1 MRIFIADDSEILRS
15 RLVSIL
21 SEIEGLTVV
30 GQAENSTEAIKAIEK
45 LDPDVVIMDIRMPNG
60 DGISALNIIKKELN
74 IDPIVIMFTNYPY
87 LQYRKKCL
95 EAGADY
101 FFFKSTEF
109 ESLIEL
115 MRNMVLP
122 T

>member
-1 MRIFIADDSEILRS
+1 M
-15 RLVSIL
+15 
-21 SEIEGLTVV
+21 
-30 GQAENSTEAIKAIEK
+30 
-45 LDPDVVIMDIRMPNG
+45 

-109 ESLIEL
+109 ENLIEL

-122 T
+122 A